1 MEKSNILQIKNS
13 HQSELYL
20 CFCGNS
26 KCEANHSYGPGIRD
40 NYIIHYIIEGEGK
53 YYVNNTCYSLV
64 AGEGFLIEPNTQVF
78 YQANNKNPWKY
89 LWIGFNGTKATE
101 YLKSLDLDSTHL
113 TFKSSYKQELIYL
126 VEKMLKNNKM
136 SLPNQFLLKSLLY
149 EFFSILSRDLK
160 TLVSPKSNDNIYVN
174 KAIEFIENNFS
185 NNIKITDIARFV
197 CITRNYLYIL
207 FRKYLNCSPQE
218 YLINYRITY
227 AEKLLKN
234 TNLSIEVI
242 SNSCGYQEALV
253 FSKIFKSKKGITPTQ
268 FRNKKNNI

>member
-13 HQSELYL
+13 YQSELYL
-20 CFCGNS
+20 CFCGTS

-40 NYIIHYIIEGEGK
+40 NYIIHYIIEGQGK

-64 AGEGFLIEPNTQVF
+64 AGDGFLIEPNTQVF
-78 YQANNKNPWKY
+78 YQASDKNPWKY

-101 YLKSLDLDSTHL
+101 YLKALDLDSEHL
-113 TFKSSYKQELIYL
+113 TFKSNYKQELIYL
-126 VEKMLKNNKM
+126 VEKMLKNHKI

-160 TLVSPKSNDNIYVN
+160 TLVSPKSNNNIYVN

-227 AEKLLKN
+227 AEKLLEN
-234 TNLSIEVI
+234 TNLSIEAI
-242 SNSCGYQEALV
+242 SYSCGYQDPLV
-253 FSKIFKSKKGITPTQ
+253 FSKTFKSKKGITPSQ
-268 FRNKKNNI
+268 YRHQKK